1 MSREKA
7 CVSFIRPFQALALGV
22 CVLAAAFT
30 AAAQPTAAAP
40 ASGIDSSFIDPAV
53 RVQDDLFRHV
63 NGGWLERTP
72 IPPDRASTGA
82 FEQLHEAIQ
91 PQLRTLIEE
100 AAAARRDAEASQIG
114 DLYASFM
121 GEAALEKLGVKPIA
135 AELAAIDA
143 VADRSQLARLMARAI
158 RAGISMPIALD
169 IHQDGRD
176 PTRYI
181 ADLSQGGLGLPAR
194 DYYLLDDPRFKQ
206 VRGSYLVYMARMLA
220 LAGERKTAHIARA
233 VLALETALARAQ
245 WTQLENQDPIRIY
258 NKVELTA
265 LPELAPGFN
274 WASFLAGTGLA
285 GTVGDVIVSQPSYV
299 TALGRQIEHA
309 PLDVWKAYAKL
320 RMLDAYAPYLD
331 KAFVDLRFAFA
342 GTALR
347 GTPENAPRW
356 ERGVALVEASLGDG
370 LGKRYVQRHFP
381 PAHKARMEKLVA
393 HLLAAYR
400 ESIAALDWMSAQTR
414 REAQAKL
421 ARFTPKI
428 GYPARWVDY
437 GALEIRAGDLVGNVR
452 RAREFESARQIAKL
466 GRPID
471 RDEWLMTP
479 QTVNAYYNPEQN
491 EIVFPASI
499 LQPPFFDPN
508 ADDAVNYGG
517 IGAVIGHE
525 ISHGFDDQG
534 SQYDGEG
541 RLRDWW
547 TPGDRERFN
556 AKTQALVVQYG
567 AYTPVAGYPI
577 DGALTLGEN
586 IADNSGLEIAYKAYQ
601 LSLGGQPAPTLD
613 GLSGQARFFYGFAQV
628 WRGKSREAA
637 LIEQLKSNPHAPDEF
652 RANGAVRN
660 HPGFYSTFGVKPGDG
675 MYLAPEERVSIW

>member
-7 CVSFIRPFQALALGV
+7 CVSFIRPFQALALSV

-181 ADLSQGGLGLPAR
+181 ADLSQGGLGLPDR

-245 WTQLENQDPIRIY
+245 WTQLENQDPVRIY

-320 RMLDAYAPYLD
+320 RMLDAYARPTSTRPSSTC
-331 KAFVDLRFAFA
+331 VS
-342 GTALR
+342 
-347 GTPENAPRW
+347 PSPAPRCAARPRTHRAGSAAW
-356 ERGVALVEASLGDG
+356 HSSKPRSATAWASATCSGTF
-370 LGKRYVQRHFP
+370 RPR
-381 PAHKARMEKLVA
+381 
-393 HLLAAYR
+393 
-400 ESIAALDWMSAQTR
+400 TR
-414 REAQAKL
+414 RAWKSSSPICWPPT
-421 ARFTPKI
+421 AR
-428 GYPARWVDY
+428 
-437 GALEIRAGDLVGNVR
+437 ALPR
-452 RAREFESARQIAKL
+452 
-466 GRPID
+466 
-471 RDEWLMTP
+471 
-479 QTVNAYYNPEQN
+479 
-491 EIVFPASI
+491 
-499 LQPPFFDPN
+499 
-508 ADDAVNYGG
+508 
-517 IGAVIGHE
+517 
-525 ISHGFDDQG
+525 
-534 SQYDGEG
+534 
-541 RLRDWW
+541 
-547 TPGDRERFN
+547 
-556 AKTQALVVQYG
+556 
-567 AYTPVAGYPI
+567 
-577 DGALTLGEN
+577 
-586 IADNSGLEIAYKAYQ
+586 
-601 LSLGGQPAPTLD
+601 
-613 GLSGQARFFYGFAQV
+613 
-628 WRGKSREAA
+628 
-637 LIEQLKSNPHAPDEF
+637 
-652 RANGAVRN
+652 
-660 HPGFYSTFGVKPGDG
+660 STG
-675 MYLAPEERVSIW
+675 